1 VKIRLRSL
9 AGSAAALTFGLLLT
23 LSASA
28 QVAININGNGVD
40 VSPSPLIQA
49 GRVFVPLR
57 GVFENLG
64 ATVVYSNGQIN
75 ATGNGR
81 DISLQIGSTQA
92 AVNGQPETIDVAPFI
107 VGASTYV
114 PLRFVSQALGA
125 GVQWD
130 GNDRVVEISMAGL
143 QPQDLAVPSNDQ
155 DGDWVDS
162 PPPAI
167 PAYEPPPAPE
177 ENDIWVPGYWAWG
190 EGGYYWVAGTWTQ
203 PPQPDY
209 LWTPGYWAFSNSAY
223 MWHQGYWGTTVG
235 FYGGIN
241 YGAGYYG
248 RGYVGG
254 HWSGHQFQ
262 YNTAVTPVN
271 RSVIH
276 NVYVDRTVIVNNTV
290 VNNHISYNGGPHGV
304 AARPTATEVT
314 AARAPHKA
322 MTAPQ
327 QEHAQVA
334 GQDRRNLAT
343 VNAGKPPVVV
353 VPRPFTRAAK
363 PAGAVPVTTSDRS
376 AGGQL
381 IARPAAYAPVAPR
394 RAIAPAAAPARPA
407 AVAAPVA
414 APARPA
420 FVRPQ
425 APARPAAVAPQAQA
439 IRPVTSMPVY
449 VHHAPVMPVAQAMP
463 ARQAMVRPVPVR
475 PVAAAPAAA
484 PARPATARQIPPG
497 EHRVPPG
504 TNGPPR

>member
-1 VKIRLRSL
+1 MKIRTSSL

-23 LSASA
+23 IAASA
-28 QVAININGNGVD
+28 QVAISINGNGVD

-130 GNDRVVEISMAGL
+130 ENDRVVEISMAGL
-143 QPQDLAVPSNDQ
+143 QPQDLAVPSNGQ

-167 PAYEPPPAPE
+167 PAYEPPPAPA

-223 MWHQGYWGTTVG
+223 IWHQGYWGTTVG

-254 HWSGHQFQ
+254 HWSGQQFQ
-262 YNTAVTPVN
+262 YNTAVSPVN
-271 RSVIH
+271 RTVIH
-276 NVYVDRTVIVNNTV
+276 NVNVDRTLIVNNTV
-290 VNNHISYNGGPHGV
+290 VNNHSN
-304 AARPTATEVT
+304 T
-314 AARAPHKA
+314 
-322 MTAPQ
+322 
-327 QEHAQVA
+327 
-334 GQDRRNLAT
+334 
-343 VNAGKPPVVV
+343 
-353 VPRPFTRAAK
+353 
-363 PAGAVPVTTSDRS
+363 
-376 AGGQL
+376 
-381 IARPAAYAPVAPR
+381 
-394 RAIAPAAAPARPA
+394 
-407 AVAAPVA
+407 
-414 APARPA
+414 
-420 FVRPQ
+420 
-425 APARPAAVAPQAQA
+425 
-439 IRPVTSMPVY
+439 
-449 VHHAPVMPVAQAMP
+449 
-463 ARQAMVRPVPVR
+463 
-475 PVAAAPAAA
+475 
-484 PARPATARQIPPG
+484 
-497 EHRVPPG
+497 
-504 TNGPPR
+504 

>member
-1 VKIRLRSL
+1 MKIPTRSL

-23 LSASA
+23 VCASA
-28 QVAININGNGVD
+28 QVAISINGNGVD
-40 VSPSPLIQA
+40 VSPSPLIQD

-64 ATVVYSNGQIN
+64 AQVNYAGGRID
-75 ATGNGR
+75 ADGNGR
-81 DISLQIGSTQA
+81 EIALEIGSTQA
-92 AVNGQPETIDVAPFI
+92 TVNGQHETIDVAPFI

-130 GNDRVVEISMAGL
+130 NNDRVVEITMSGL
-143 QPQDLAVPSNDQ
+143 QPQDLAVPSNGQ

-203 PPQPDY
+203 PPQPDD
-209 LWTPGYWAFSNSAY
+209 LWTPGYWSANNNAY
-223 MWHQGYWGTTVG
+223 VWHQGYWGPTVG

-254 HWSGHQFQ
+254 RWSGNQFQ

-271 RSVIH
+271 RNVIH
-276 NVYVDRTVIVNNTV
+276 NVYVDRTVIVNNTT
-290 VNNHISYNGGPHGV
+290 VNNHTSYNGGAHGV
-304 AARPTATEVT
+304 AAKPTAAEVT
-314 AARAPHKA
+314 AARAPHKP
-322 MTAPQ
+322 MTPPQ
-327 QEHAQVA
+327 QQHAQVA

-353 VPRPFTRAAK
+353 APHPFTRTAQ
-363 PAGAVPVTTSDRS
+363 PAGAVPVTTTDRS
-376 AGGQL
+376 AGNQL
-381 IARPAAYAPVAPR
+381 IARP
-394 RAIAPAAAPARPA
+394 RANAPARA
-407 AVAAPVA
+407 AVAAPPVA

-420 FVRPQ
+420 YVRPQ
-425 APARPAAVAPQAQA
+425 PGRPVPVVAPAQAT
-439 IRPVTSMPVY
+439 RPVTSIPVY
-449 VHHAPVMPVAQAMP
+449 VHHAPV
-463 ARQAMVRPVPVR
+463 
-475 PVAAAPAAA
+475 APAA
-484 PARPATARQIPPG
+484 PGERRARPEASGA
-497 EHRVPPG
+497 
-504 TNGPPR
+504 PR